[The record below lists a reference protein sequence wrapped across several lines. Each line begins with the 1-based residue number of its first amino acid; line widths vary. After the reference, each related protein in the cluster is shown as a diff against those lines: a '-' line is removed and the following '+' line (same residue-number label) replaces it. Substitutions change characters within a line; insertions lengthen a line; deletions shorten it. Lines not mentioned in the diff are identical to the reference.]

1 MIGTLILEQ
10 LDEDN
15 GLLEQAE
22 FNDEVTFHSSRT
34 VDHNIRIRGSK
45 KPHLVL
51 AGLDIICQRYLEFP
65 WTSYATHLLIVYL
78 VVSLDIVLK
87 NYAVRDSFTWSS

>member
-1 MIGTLILEQ
+1 VWALRPNDCPLHYVIATLILEQ
-10 LDEDN
+10 LNEDN

-22 FNDEVTFHSSRT
+22 FTDEVTFHISRT
-34 VDHNIRIRGSK
+34 VDHNIRIRGSE

-65 WTSYATHLLIVYL
+65 
-78 VVSLDIVLK
+78 
-87 NYAVRDSFTWSS
+87 